1 MRKQIEQMNK
11 QSGEGLHGL
20 NYAGLQSSKQLHHR
34 YYKDKPIGEMARR
47 QKRVC
52 THLVKT
58 SPGKAAPSHTPHR
71 TPGGGGKNQNSRKK
85 LDGGF
90 DHPHPT
96 QHVIIPLQPAQF
108 CFHLLTLLSLHLA
121 NSFSGFF

>member
-11 QSGEGLHGL
+11 QGREGLDGL

-34 YYKDKPIGEMARR
+34 YYKDKPIGETARR

-58 SPGKAAPSHTPHR
+58 SPGKAAPST
-71 TPGGGGKNQNSRKK
+71 
-85 LDGGF
+85 
-90 DHPHPT
+90 HPT
-96 QHVIIPLQPAQF
+96 GHRVEGGRTRTAERSLMEALTTHIQP
-108 CFHLLTLLSLHLA
+108 
-121 NSFSGFF
+121 NM